1 MRGLRL
7 LVFLAVAAAAAVG
20 LSVSVASATTVA
32 GGTDA
37 NGNVIWIEV
46 SVLGTDGDPGGD
58 VAVDLGY
65 VPYRWVRVNQGS
77 EWVRRDGVYI
87 DCPPVPVPNADDPA
101 LPPELEYGDVWVIT
115 MSHVETGEVVAVRY
129 RCVYPDED
137 PPAPPPAPPTPGFV
151 LSEIAPLL
159 VLEPSHDPFVR
170 GLTGLDTML
179 WCTGGSQVATD
190 PIVAGGWTVTAT
202 AIRTAVSWDIE
213 GPEAASL
220 PGVGGC
226 GRRAEPSAV
235 WMPNVTGTYEI
246 TVSGTWMIT
255 YTAAYAEGDLNFSI
269 TVPIGITTVAGE
281 PVRFD
286 VIESPGVLI
295 D

>member
-1 MRGLRL
+1 MRSLRRL
-7 LVFLAVAAAAAVG
+7 SALVVGALAPTFVAVSSAAGVEIVCG
-20 LSVSVASATTVA
+20 Y
-32 GGTDA
+32 DA
-37 NGNVIWIEV
+37 YGNETYCDV
-46 SVLGTDGDPGGD
+46 SVLGTDGDPGGN

-65 VPYRWVRVNQGS
+65 VPYRWFRVNQGS
-77 EWVRRDGVYI
+77 EWVRPDGVYI

-101 LPPELEYGDVWVIT
+101 LPPELDYGDVWVIT

-190 PIVAGGWTVTAT
+190 PIVVGGWTVTAT
-202 AIRTAVSWDIE
+202 AIRTTVAWDIE
-213 GPEAASL
+213 GPEVVSL
-220 PGVGGC
+220 AGVGGC
-226 GRRAEPSAV
+226 GRRAEPSMV

-255 YTAAYAEGDLNFSI
+255 YAAAYAEGDLNFSI